1 MTRTLHTPFQT
12 FHPDSC
18 FFRPFSPPPFFSSEV
33 SSRGTPW
40 VTPLPPRRPK
50 LPGRDEARLGARE
63 TKAER
68 SGAEAEPRVQ
78 RRPTASDTAPE
89 DEPEARATGGDP
101 CAGDDASRSADGED
115 SSAVPRA
122 EAARGAS
129 AADAAG
135 SASGVGGGG
144 AQDNGGNTFLL
155 VLRMLRPRA
164 QCGDRLP
171 FHPLDRGPDHRR
183 SPFSSPTP
191 MGSEPLLQVMA
202 TTNSTVIEGLNAQ
215 LQSLHDERA
224 ALQEEWERV
233 AEGQCAVEALVAA
246 RRTSSAWRS

>member
-1 MTRTLHTPFQT
+1 MPRRRPTTAAPLEAGRRRGCGRWGRTSHAGGSSSSPRNGASNVAPRGSISTRTLHTPFQT

-18 FFRPFSPPPFFSSEV
+18 FFRPFSPPSFFSSEV

-50 LPGRDEARLGARE
+50 VPGRDEARPGARE
-63 TKAER
+63 TEAER

-101 CAGDDASRSADGED
+101 GTGDDASRSADGED

-144 AQDNGGNTFLL
+144 AQDNGGNAFLP
-155 VLRMLRPRA
+155 VLRMLRPHARSAGTGSPSTPWTGALTTGGSSRGRGLLFPHRLQRA
-164 QCGDRLP
+164 
-171 FHPLDRGPDHRR
+171 R
-183 SPFSSPTP
+183 SRFCS
-191 MGSEPLLQVMA
+191 
-202 TTNSTVIEGLNAQ
+202 
-215 LQSLHDERA
+215 
-224 ALQEEWERV
+224 
-233 AEGQCAVEALVAA
+233 
-246 RRTSSAWRS
+246 